1 MSLQPDHLD
10 KALALSVTSCVTL
23 GKLLD
28 LSEPQFPFYETE
40 IIIAQVVVRGRKAHG
55 ILPGI
60 GQGLYPCLGS
70 LSAFYME

>member
-28 LSEPQFPFYETE
+28 LSEPQFPHLRNGV
-40 IIIAQVVVRGRKAHG
+40 IVVPAFTGTMRMKRVT
-55 ILPGI
+55 
-60 GQGLYPCLGS
+60 CEVLGS
-70 LSAFYME
+70 ELGPVDAR

>member
-28 LSEPQFPFYETE
+28 LSEPQFP
-40 IIIAQVVVRGRKAHG
+40 
-55 ILPGI
+55 
-60 GQGLYPCLGS
+60 CLKNRDS
-70 LSAFYME
+70 DTS